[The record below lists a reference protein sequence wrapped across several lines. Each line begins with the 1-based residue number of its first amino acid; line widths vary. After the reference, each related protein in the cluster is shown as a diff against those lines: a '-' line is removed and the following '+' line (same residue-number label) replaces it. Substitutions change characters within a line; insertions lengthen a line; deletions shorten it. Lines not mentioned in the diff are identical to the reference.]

1 MNSALSLTEKDIR
14 KAATRVLAKGKYRI
28 VYDAPSL
35 GAVVKVPKDYTP
47 QPGDEKW
54 ADPLEHARK
63 EIATLNEIHMNPAFL
78 HLRRYTP
85 HVFFSNPETGIIVM
99 RRYRRGKPT
108 RKHAAEERV
117 ISRMFR
123 DTLRM
128 FTADYGL
135 QNLMRDEAGNAVLVD
150 FGY

>member
-1 MNSALSLTEKDIR
+1 MSIEDQKYLA
-14 KAATRVLAKGKYRI
+14 AATRILSRGKFRV

-47 QPGDEKW
+47 KPGDEPW
-54 ADPLEHARK
+54 ADPLVHARK
-63 EIATLNEIHMNPAFL
+63 EIAVLNEIHANPAFL
-78 HLRRYTP
+78 HLRPYTP
-85 HVFFSNPETGIIVM
+85 HIFYSNAETGLIVM
-99 RRYRRGKPT
+99 RRYHRRKPT
-108 RKHAAEERV
+108 KRRAAEERV
-117 ISRMFR
+117 IARMFR

-135 QNLMRDEAGNAVLVD
+135 QNLMRDEAGNAILVD

>member
-1 MNSALSLTEKDIR
+1 MNTSPSSEAEFLA
-14 KAATRVLAKGKYRI
+14 AATRVLARGKYRV

-35 GAVVKVPKDYTP
+35 GAVIKIPQKYTP
-47 QPGDEKW
+47 QAGDEAW
-54 ADPLEHARK
+54 ADPLVHARK
-63 EIATLNEIHMNPAFL
+63 EIATLHEIHTNPSLL

-85 HVFFSNPETGIIVM
+85 HVFFSNPETGVIVM
-99 RRYRRGKPT
+99 RRYHRRKPIK
-108 RKHAAEERV
+108 RRAAEERV
-117 ISRMFR
+117 ISWMFR

-135 QNLMRDEAGNAVLVD
+135 QNLMRDEEGNAVLVD

>member
-1 MNSALSLTEKDIR
+1 MTEEAYI
-14 KAATRVLAKGKYRI
+14 AACDRVLAKGKYRT
-28 VYDAPSL
+28 VYAAPSL
-35 GAVVKVPKDYTP
+35 DAVVKVPKPYIAK
-47 QPGDEKW
+47 PGDQKW
-54 ADPLEHARK
+54 DDPMEHARK
-63 EIATLNEIHMNPAFL
+63 EIAVLNEIHTNASYF

-85 HVFFSNPETGIIVM
+85 HVFFSNPETGVIVM
-99 RRYRRGKPT
+99 RRYRRSNPT

-117 ISRMFR
+117 IARMFR

-150 FGY
+150 LGY